1 VDLGVAPV
9 LDDAGQTDPIAPRI
23 PPRLAVNWHTTCNI
37 RDSELCRSRSH
48 SEQPEKETTL
58 SEPTADTRE
67 YLKPSGVAEP
77 SQPYTHAIRVGK
89 TVYLSGQ
96 VPIDANGDV
105 VGPGDPTRQAEQCWR
120 NVELCLAAAGA
131 TLADIVKVVCF
142 FSDIRHVKYEI
153 EVRRRLVSERSLP
166 PRSR

>member
-1 VDLGVAPV
+1 M
-9 LDDAGQTDPIAPRI
+9 
-23 PPRLAVNWHTTCNI
+23 
-37 RDSELCRSRSH
+37 
-48 SEQPEKETTL
+48 

-153 EVRRRLVSERSLP
+153 EVRRRLFPSGRYPAVSLIEAAKVGSTKDNILMEIDVTAVLP
-166 PRSR
+166 